1 MYVCMNILSTN
12 LVDGHVYS
20 IETCMR
26 SREHLYVFIPVYSEL
41 ADVAVVAL

>member
-1 MYVCMNILSTN
+1 MYVCMYEYTAN

-26 SREHLYVFIPVYSEL
+26 SREHLHVFIPVYSEF